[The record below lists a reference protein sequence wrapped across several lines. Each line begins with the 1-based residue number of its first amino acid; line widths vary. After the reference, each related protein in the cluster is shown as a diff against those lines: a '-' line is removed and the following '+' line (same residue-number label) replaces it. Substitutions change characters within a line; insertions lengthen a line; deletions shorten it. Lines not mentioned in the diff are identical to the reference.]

1 VIELENLETAL
12 IAIETDQEITKEDKR
27 IINKDNPK
35 NLNNKHQNNKKDVH

>member
-12 IAIETDQEITKEDKR
+12 IAIETDQETIKEDKR